1 PSSRSSRKVNTC
13 PPVRSAA
20 STTVTSCPR
29 RTSSHAQLNPAMPAP
44 AMMIF
49 LTRAWRR
56 APCGRSTAAASFS
69 ASRRVMAVCVGASV
83 VDTPS
88 SLSRCAAIATSS
100 APPSYSRLMPCGA
113 AFAAIY
119 CLLCGNIS
127 SDTLRLSFSFREAS
141 MKDFAVRLT
150 HRPGEL
156 ARVANMLSRYGV
168 NLKSVAAL
176 AIDGQAS
183 VHILPDDAE
192 PARAALEKNG
202 IPFEESEV
210 VTVLLE
216 NRAGELA
223 SLSGKLSEA

>member
-1 PSSRSSRKVNTC
+1 
-13 PPVRSAA
+13 
-20 STTVTSCPR
+20 
-29 RTSSHAQLNPAMPAP
+29 
-44 AMMIF
+44 
-49 LTRAWRR
+49 
-56 APCGRSTAAASFS
+56 
-69 ASRRVMAVCVGASV
+69 
-83 VDTPS
+83 
-88 SLSRCAAIATSS
+88 
-100 APPSYSRLMPCGA
+100 
-113 AFAAIY
+113 
-119 CLLCGNIS
+119 
-127 SDTLRLSFSFREAS
+127 

-223 SLSGKLSEA
+223 SLSGKLSEAGVNVRAIYVTGVVDNLVELAVVSDNVERARAALE

>member
-1 PSSRSSRKVNTC
+1 
-13 PPVRSAA
+13 
-20 STTVTSCPR
+20 
-29 RTSSHAQLNPAMPAP
+29 
-44 AMMIF
+44 
-49 LTRAWRR
+49 
-56 APCGRSTAAASFS
+56 
-69 ASRRVMAVCVGASV
+69 
-83 VDTPS
+83 
-88 SLSRCAAIATSS
+88 
-100 APPSYSRLMPCGA
+100 
-113 AFAAIY
+113 
-119 CLLCGNIS
+119 
-127 SDTLRLSFSFREAS
+127 

-150 HRPGEL
+150 HGPGEL

-192 PARAALEKNG
+192 PARAALEKSG

-223 SLSGKLSEA
+223 SLSGKLSEAGVNVRAIYVTGVVDNLVELAVVSDNVERARAALE